1 MIGEDVTYIGSV
13 AFIGCDKLVSLT
25 CKATNVPILGGGAFA
40 GSSDM
45 GSWSDWGIHVN
56 QATLY
61 VPASSLEA
69 YRNADQWKEFGT
81 ILPIDETQIPS
92 ATSISLNQTE
102 ATMEIGTTLQLTATI
117 LPKEAVQTAEW
128 SSSDA
133 SIASVNSN
141 GVVTAVS
148 SGTATITAKTTDGS
162 NLTARCAVT
171 VDELDPT
178 VLIAGEC
185 GNGVTYSLNASGV
198 LTFSGSG
205 TINFDSN
212 NRPWREYLNQI
223 KIIIIPEGVTSI
235 CSYAFRDCKSL
246 TSITLPSSL
255 RTISDHAFVNCEGLT
270 ELVVPEGVES
280 IGEYAF
286 EGLKNLQSAKLPSSI
301 QSLGKE
307 IFKNSTGT
315 VYVKCNIP
323 DARWGGEH
331 PFYNAKFGKVVIEE
345 GVESIGNHAFR
356 WCSSIT
362 SLTFPSTLKSIGEE
376 AFGDCSGLT
385 ELTLPSNIE
394 TLGNRAF
401 GGCGG
406 VVYLNCN
413 LPDTN
418 DGIFRD
424 SKITRLVV
432 GNGVTS
438 LGQRSFCNSLQLAS
452 VPLPSTLKTIGSY
465 AFEACKSLPSIAIPS
480 SVRIILDHAFVNCE
494 GLTELVVP
502 EGVESIGEYAFE
514 GLKNLQ
520 SAKLPSSI
528 QSLGKEIFKNSTG
541 TVYVKCNI
549 PDARWGGE
557 HPFYNAKFG
566 KVVIEEG
573 VESIGNHAFRWCSSI
588 TSLTF
593 PSTLKSIG
601 EEAFGDCSG
610 LTDVYCYAENA
621 PETGNNAFT
630 SSAVVSTT
638 LHVPV
643 SGMSDYRSTTPWSYF
658 SDIVT
663 LEGEVEPDFF
673 AYVDG
678 IRYSFASN
686 YATVIASDTKY
697 TGKVVIPASVN
708 YNGKS

>member
-1 MIGEDVTYIGSV
+1 MKSKKVIFSLFVMLYALSSSAYDALIDGIYYNFEGTSAIVTNSGSTGCYQGDIVIPSSVTYNGNLYSVTSIGENSFYSCTNLTSVTISEGVKGIDKYAFSWCGKLMRVTIPFSVKNIGESAFSNCSGVIDVVNCNIPDCTWNTVEASYFPTGIFCGSNIRELVLGEDVTYIGNS
-13 AFIGCDKLVSLT
+13 AFAGCKQLVSLT
-25 CKATNVPILGGGAFA
+25 CKAQKVPTLGTFVFAGGGGTWYHNSNVPL
-40 GSSDM
+40 SE
-45 GSWSDWGIHVN
+45 
-56 QATLY
+56 ATLY

-270 ELVVPEGVES
+270 ELVIPEGVES

-323 DARWGGEH
+323 DARWGG
-331 PFYNAKFGKVVIEE
+331 
-345 GVESIGNHAFR
+345 
-356 WCSSIT
+356 
-362 SLTFPSTLKSIGEE
+362 
-376 AFGDCSGLT
+376 
-385 ELTLPSNIE
+385 
-394 TLGNRAF
+394 
-401 GGCGG
+401 
-406 VVYLNCN
+406 
-413 LPDTN
+413 
-418 DGIFRD
+418 
-424 SKITRLVV
+424 
-432 GNGVTS
+432 
-438 LGQRSFCNSLQLAS
+438 
-452 VPLPSTLKTIGSY
+452 
-465 AFEACKSLPSIAIPS
+465 
-480 SVRIILDHAFVNCE
+480 
-494 GLTELVVP
+494 
-502 EGVESIGEYAFE
+502 
-514 GLKNLQ
+514 
-520 SAKLPSSI
+520 
-528 QSLGKEIFKNSTG
+528 
-541 TVYVKCNI
+541 
-549 PDARWGGE
+549 
-557 HPFYNAKFG
+557 
-566 KVVIEEG
+566 
-573 VESIGNHAFRWCSSI
+573 
-588 TSLTF
+588 
-593 PSTLKSIG
+593 
-601 EEAFGDCSG
+601 
-610 LTDVYCYAENA
+610 
-621 PETGNNAFT
+621 
-630 SSAVVSTT
+630 
-638 LHVPV
+638 
-643 SGMSDYRSTTPWSYF
+643 
-658 SDIVT
+658 
-663 LEGEVEPDFF
+663 
-673 AYVDG
+673 
-678 IRYSFASN
+678 
-686 YATVIASDTKY
+686 
-697 TGKVVIPASVN
+697 
-708 YNGKS
+708 